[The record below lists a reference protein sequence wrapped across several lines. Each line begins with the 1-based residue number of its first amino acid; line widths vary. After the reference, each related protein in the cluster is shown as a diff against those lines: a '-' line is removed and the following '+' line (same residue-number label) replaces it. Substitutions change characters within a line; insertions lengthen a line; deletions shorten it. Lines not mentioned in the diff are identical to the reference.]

1 MGFFVFGFWFSLL
14 LVGHIQDTQMEADGA
29 GGGAGV
35 EGTEQAGGRDP
46 SDGARDCGEGLGGH
60 VAAAGW

>member
-1 MGFFVFGFWFSLL
+1 MGR
-14 LVGHIQDTQMEADGA
+14 